1 MTFFGLESYKLITK
15 ELENTLKQ
23 IKLVI
28 FDVDGVLT
36 DGSLYLGE
44 DGNEYKAFNA
54 RDGLGIVLLKKTG
67 CHVGVISGRSSKVVS
82 DRMQAIGV
90 EYVYMGQSDKFFA
103 LSELINKLEI
113 KLEEV
118 AYLGDD
124 LIDLPAMCHVGFPVA
139 VADADEAVKDNAIY
153 ITEKNGGR
161 GAAREVCDL
170 IMQAQGNYQSLLDD
184 FTRPRKSD

>member
-1 MTFFGLESYKLITK
+1 MTISDDLKTKLQT
-15 ELENTLKQ
+15 
-23 IKLVI
+23 IKLMI

-67 CHVGVISGRSSKVVS
+67 CHVGVISGRSSRVVS

-90 EYVYMGQSDKFFA
+90 EYVYMGQSDKFIA
-103 LSELINKLEI
+103 LKELALKLEVSLDEI
-113 KLEEV
+113 

-124 LIDLPAMCHVGFPVA
+124 LIDLPAMCHVAVPCA
-139 VADADEAVKDNAIY
+139 VADADDVVKECALY
-153 ITEKNGGR
+153 ITQNKGGR

-170 IMQAQGNYQSLLDD
+170 IMKSQGNYDTLIEEYCRERCAD
-184 FTRPRKSD
+184 